1 MVLNSMN
8 GYCCFGWF
16 QLEIR
21 VVDEKRGNDS
31 VDTSMGS

>member
-1 MVLNSMN
+1 MN
-8 GYCCFGWF
+8 GYCSFGLF

-21 VVDEKRGNDS
+21 VVDEKEGNDS